1 MTSGNTVRIDFHSSL
16 GMLDFVQ
23 MISEYIARTVGLD
36 DDSVHWVTVAVRE
49 SVINAIK
56 HGNCNDIRK
65 RVHVEFT
72 ALQDRDGS
80 GIAILVRDE
89 GCGFDPTSLP
99 DPLAAEN
106 LLIAVRPSEP
116 DEIVA
121 REEALLDLDFHL
133 RDPLALVLVDLFLR
147 RAERLGQIL
156 RGHVH
161 GHA

>member
-23 MISEYIARTVGLD
+23 MVSEYIARLVGLD

-56 HGNCNDIRK
+56 HGNCNDVHK

-72 ALQDRDGS
+72 ALQDREGP

-89 GCGFDPTSLP
+89 GCGFDPSTLA
-99 DPLAAEN
+99 DPLAQEN
-106 LLIAVRPSEP
+106 LLKTNGRGIFLMRSFMDEMSFERVEQGGMQVRMVKR
-116 DEIVA
+116 VA
-121 REEALLDLDFHL
+121 QST
-133 RDPLALVLVDLFLR
+133 LA
-147 RAERLGQIL
+147 
-156 RGHVH
+156 
-161 GHA
+161 